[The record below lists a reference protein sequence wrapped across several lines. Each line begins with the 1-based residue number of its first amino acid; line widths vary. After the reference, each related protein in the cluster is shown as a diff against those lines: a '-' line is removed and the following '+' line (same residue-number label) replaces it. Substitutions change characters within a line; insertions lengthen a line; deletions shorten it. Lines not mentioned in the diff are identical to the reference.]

1 MRNASAGALR
11 QIAACVVL
19 LSLVPFVSA
28 EALAA
33 QDQNSNEQG
42 AVASSAQTQPSE
54 SGQKSNPGPSQ
65 AEAFPNSPGAV
76 RSQTAENNPPFLGQQ
91 ATSGEQQAQEPV
103 GTAAAESV
111 ETTGV
116 AASKPAGAAIAPA
129 KQRRTRS
136 LLIKVGAL
144 VGASVAIGTVVAL
157 SSASP
162 SRPPGA
168 R

>member
-19 LSLVPFVSA
+19 LSLVPFVS
-28 EALAA
+28 LPA
-33 QDQNSNEQG
+33 QGQNSSEQG
-42 AVASSAQTQPSE
+42 AVASSAQAQSSDSNNP
-54 SGQKSNPGPSQ
+54 GQKSNPEPSG
-65 AEAFPNSPGAV
+65 AETFPNSPGAM
-76 RSQTAENNPPFLGQQ
+76 RSQTAENNSPFFGQQ
-91 ATSGEQQAQEPV
+91 ASSGEQQAQEPV